1 MTTATMNKSEL
12 MAPPVAE
19 TIQTRSMFIGL
30 VGTVAA
36 VAGPLQHPNPRIST
50 PPTSRSS
57 YSGWVCRWV
66 AWRS

>member
-36 VAGPLQHPNPRIST
+36 VAAGWRQSASAPEMISI
-50 PPTSRSS
+50 SS
-57 YSGWVCRWV
+57 LVIM
-66 AWRS
+66 A